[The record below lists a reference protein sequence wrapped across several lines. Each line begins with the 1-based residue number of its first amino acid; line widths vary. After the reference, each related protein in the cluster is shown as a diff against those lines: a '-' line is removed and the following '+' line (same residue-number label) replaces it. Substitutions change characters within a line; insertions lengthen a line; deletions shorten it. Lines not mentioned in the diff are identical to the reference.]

1 MATQHLD
8 IDYGDARVT
17 ALLDTPATPTM
28 AYVLAHGAGAGKAHA
43 FLETVAARLVSRD
56 VAVLRYNF
64 PYMDAGRSRVDPV
77 EITSGVVRAA
87 VAQMQRLLPGVPC
100 FAGGKSFGGRMTSE
114 AQSRDP
120 MPGLR
125 GLAFFGFPLHPPDK
139 PGTTRATHLANVH
152 IPMLF
157 LQGDRDEF
165 ARMDLLNGVVATLPS
180 ATLVVEPDGDHSFAV
195 RKKITGKGASQV
207 MDSLIDAWCNWATR
221 VASSAP

>member
-1 MATQHLD
+1 MNRRETT
-8 IDYGDARVT
+8 IDYPGGRVT
-17 ALLDTPATPTM
+17 ALLDVPETPTM

-43 FLETVAARLVSRD
+43 FLETVATRLVARD

-77 EITSGVVRAA
+77 DVTTAVVQAA
-87 VAQMQRLLPGVPC
+87 VAHMQLLFPGVPC

-114 AQSRDP
+114 AQSRHP

-165 ARMDLLNGVVATLPS
+165 AQLDLLNSVIATLPS
-180 ATLVVEPDGDHSFAV
+180 ATLVLEPDGDHSFAV
-195 RKKITGKGASQV
+195 RKKLTGKSASQV
-207 MDSLIDAWCNWATR
+207 MDSLIDAWCTWTAR
-221 VASSAP
+221 VTSTAP